1 MTDYQRQSP
10 QTRVQTTPSTQ
21 STANPMFDLR
31 RQVDQLFDEFADAFG
46 VPAFGF
52 GMPAYDAPR
61 TGGADVRVEV
71 SETAEGFDIAA
82 EVPGMSEDD
91 LDIDLSN
98 DVLTVKG
105 EKMADRADTGR
116 NYHVSERR
124 YGRFQRSFRLPDTV
138 DRDNIDATFNNGVLT
153 IHLPKRT
160 EAKAPTRKINV
171 KST

>member
-98 DVLTVKG
+98 DVLTVKRG
-105 EKMADRADTGR
+105 EDGR
-116 NYHVSERR
+116 SGG
-124 YGRFQRSFRLPDTV
+124 YGPELPRLGAPL
-138 DRDNIDATFNNGVLT
+138 RP
-153 IHLPKRT
+153 LP
-160 EAKAPTRKINV
+160 AQLPPAGYG
-171 KST
+171 